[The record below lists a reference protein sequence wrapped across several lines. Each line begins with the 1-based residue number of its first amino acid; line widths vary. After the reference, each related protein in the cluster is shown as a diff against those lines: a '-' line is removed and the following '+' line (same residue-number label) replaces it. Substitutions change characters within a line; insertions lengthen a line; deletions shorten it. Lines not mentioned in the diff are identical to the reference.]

1 VAQKRGN
8 GEGSVYQRA
17 VDGRWIGSVAI
28 GVNGSG
34 RPIRRT
40 VSAAT
45 RREAVSK
52 LKQLQRD
59 LDDGLLPSEGS
70 VTLIQL
76 ITRWHDD
83 VLSHQVDESTAANY
97 LSIAKNHLFPTLGK
111 KKLGDITPVHIDQL
125 LARKLREGLAPS
137 TVRRIRAVLAQ
148 CLDQGMRWGYVTRN
162 VAKLT
167 RSPKVRRTEGRTLT
181 PEQARDF
188 LGALGGH
195 RHEALYA
202 LMLSTGLRRG
212 ETLGLM
218 WEDFDEGEGVLRVR
232 RQLRRD
238 KSGLSTVDTKTAT
251 SRRAV
256 NLVEPMLV
264 LLRTHRQHQREQK
277 ILLGPDWIDCGFIFT
292 TFTGMPLDPRNLLRE
307 FKGICLKAGLGDWH
321 VHELRHSA
329 ASLMLAQG
337 VKLQVVSEVLG
348 HSSIRMTSDVYG
360 HILAPD
366 RSAAAEA
373 LGSVLWCR

>member
-1 VAQKRGN
+1 MAQKRGN

-181 PEQARDF
+181 PGQARDF
-188 LGALGGH
+188 LSALDGH
-195 RHEALYA
+195 PHEALYA

-218 WEDFDEGEGVLRVR
+218 WEDFDEEDGVLRVR

-264 LLRTHRQHQREQK
+264 LLRTHRVHQREQK
-277 ILLGPDWIDCGFIFT
+277 ILVGPDWIDRGFIFT

-321 VHELRHSA
+321 VHDYADLRVMPTSCRSPSA
-329 ASLMLAQG
+329 AMASHL
-337 VKLQVVSEVLG
+337 K
-348 HSSIRMTSDVYG
+348 
-360 HILAPD
+360 
-366 RSAAAEA
+366 RSA
-373 LGSVLWCR
+373 